1 MADAEEEPQEYTFQ
15 PHEFKD
21 VNPKEKGGYWFTM
34 EVYKGKA
41 QNNIKGS
48 VVAQDLLLI
57 LQKSG
62 RAQEMFETAKYEFTL
77 DKQFSFAVHREAV
90 VEESDEENPI
100 ETAENQEETV
110 AGENTNETVEASEA
124 ETETEATDKSKEEA
138 VAAETET
145 ETNEE
150 AVAVET
156 ESETETTET
165 EEEVESETQTEAG
178 TEKEEEVEAEKKES

>member
-1 MADAEEEPQEYTFQ
+1 MPNYPTNHHLYTLLWNKYRPAIVKLMADAQEAPQEYTFQ

-62 RAQEMFETAKYEFTL
+62 RALELFETSKYEFTL
-77 DKQFSFAVHREAV
+77 DKQFTFCVSQEPV
-90 VEESDEENPI
+90 VE
-100 ETAENQEETV
+100 
-110 AGENTNETVEASEA
+110 
-124 ETETEATDKSKEEA
+124 
-138 VAAETET
+138 
-145 ETNEE
+145 
-150 AVAVET
+150 
-156 ESETETTET
+156 ET
-165 EEEVESETQTEAG
+165 EEENAEASDTQEETTEAVA
-178 TEKEEEVEAEKKES
+178 TEEASSEEAESSEEAKEETKEEEVKEEAEAEKKEA

>member
-1 MADAEEEPQEYTFQ
+1 MPNYPTNHHLYTLLWNKYRPAIVKLMADAQEAPQEYKFQ

-62 RAQEMFETAKYEFTL
+62 RALEMFETAKYEFTL
-77 DKQFSFAVHREAV
+77 DKQFTFGVSQEPV
-90 VEESDEENPI
+90 VE
-100 ETAENQEETV
+100 
-110 AGENTNETVEASEA
+110 
-124 ETETEATDKSKEEA
+124 
-138 VAAETET
+138 
-145 ETNEE
+145 
-150 AVAVET
+150 
-156 ESETETTET
+156 ET
-165 EEEVESETQTEAG
+165 EEEENAAEAEESSKETVEEVAAEEATE
-178 TEKEEEVEAEKKES
+178 EVKEEEVKEEAEAEKKEG

>member
-1 MADAEEEPQEYTFQ
+1 MADAQETPQEYKFQ

-62 RAQEMFETAKYEFTL
+62 RAQELFETAKYEFSL
-77 DKQFSFAVHREAV
+77 DKQFTFSVSQEAV
-90 VEESDEENPI
+90 VEESEEEDAP
-100 ETAENQEETV
+100 ETAEATEEAPVEKASENAKEAEAEKTTEEP
-110 AGENTNETVEASEA
+110 ASEENTEA
-124 ETETEATDKSKEEA
+124 
-138 VAAETET
+138 
-145 ETNEE
+145 
-150 AVAVET
+150 
-156 ESETETTET
+156 
-165 EEEVESETQTEAG
+165 
-178 TEKEEEVEAEKKES
+178 EAEKKES